1 MNWINLRAK
10 SRLFFLLGLLILIPL
25 AFQAVTIPGRMRLV
39 VGEEQQLSVWQPL
52 AIHISPHGPITGRSQ
67 REGWLQISSV
77 RPLRL
82 GKSKLEVRLFGLI
95 PIRQINV
102 EVIPQMRVHVGG
114 QAVGILISSHGV
126 LVARLLPVDGETGK
140 RYPAKEAGLLPGD
153 VILSI
158 DDVPIYQV
166 EQVGRM
172 VETAGRAGRKALLEI
187 QRDGKSLRRSL
198 EPVATEQGQYLMG
211 LEIEDPAAGVGT
223 LTFYDPASRRYG
235 ALGHV
240 ITSTSSGVYQI
251 RSGRIVPA
259 SIAAVEAGRRGRP
272 GEKIGTFATGSGTGI
287 GTIDNNSQFGI
298 YGRLFRAPD
307 HAFFNQLFPVAM
319 AHQVKEG
326 PAELLTVLDDE
337 KVEKFK
343 VEIIKAERQRKPA
356 VKGLVIKVTDPK
368 LLKRTGGIVQGMSG
382 SPLIQDGKFIGA
394 VTHVFVNDPTRG
406 YGVLAE
412 WMLQEAGLFSREE
425 LPQAS

>member
-1 MNWINLRAK
+1 LRAK
-10 SRLFFLLGLLILIPL
+10 SRLFFLLCLLFFIPL
-25 AFQAVTIPGRMRLV
+25 ALQALSLPGKMRLV
-39 VGEEQQLSVWQPL
+39 VGEEQQLSVRQPL
-52 AIHISPHGPITGRSQ
+52 AIHISPHGPLLGKVQ
-67 REGWLQISSV
+67 REGWLHVSSV
-77 RPLRL
+77 RPVRL
-82 GKSKLEVRLFGLI
+82 GKSMLQVRLFGLI
-95 PIRQINV
+95 PIRQIKV
-102 EVIPQMRVHVGG
+102 EVIPQVRVHVGG
-114 QAVGILISSHGV
+114 QAVGVLISSHGV
-126 LVARLLPVDGETGK
+126 LVSRLLPVEGEDGK
-140 RYPAKEAGLLPGD
+140 KYPAKDAGILPGD
-153 VILSI
+153 VILAI
-158 DDVPIYQV
+158 DGVPIYQV

-172 VETAGRAGRKALLEI
+172 VEVAGRSARTAKLEI
-187 QRDGKSLRRSL
+187 QRDGKRIVRYLT
-198 EPVATEQGQYLMG
+198 PAATDGGQYLMG
-211 LEIEDPAAGVGT
+211 LEVEDPAAGVGT
-223 LTFYDPASRRYG
+223 LTFYDPVSRRYG

-240 ITSTSSGVYQI
+240 VTSTSSGVYQI

-272 GEKIGTFATGSGTGI
+272 GEKIGTFTTGSGIGL

-298 YGRLFRAPD
+298 YGKLFRSPA
-307 HAFFNQLFPVAM
+307 HAFYSQLFPVAM

-337 KVEKFK
+337 KVEKFQVK
-343 VEIIKAERQRKPA
+343 IIKAERQRKPA

-412 WMLQEAGLFSREE
+412 WMLQEAGLFSKEQ
-425 LPQAS
+425 LLKAS